1 MLRIKIKN
9 VGNPNLMLSL
19 STLTIL
25 VPFLCPRLILI
36 IIFLELCMISSIT
49 NKTNFA
55 FCLQTFI
62 RSIRLVRDRETDKF
76 KGKYQFWQSELF
88 NCLLRA
94 VQGFF
99 YGMVHEE
106 KELTIMDH

>member
-1 MLRIKIKN
+1 
-9 VGNPNLMLSL
+9 
-19 STLTIL
+19 
-25 VPFLCPRLILI
+25 
-36 IIFLELCMISSIT
+36 MISSIT
-49 NKTNFA
+49 DKTNFA

-94 VQGFF
+94 VQGVSLAWF
-99 YGMVHEE
+99 MN
-106 KELTIMDH
+106 KKN